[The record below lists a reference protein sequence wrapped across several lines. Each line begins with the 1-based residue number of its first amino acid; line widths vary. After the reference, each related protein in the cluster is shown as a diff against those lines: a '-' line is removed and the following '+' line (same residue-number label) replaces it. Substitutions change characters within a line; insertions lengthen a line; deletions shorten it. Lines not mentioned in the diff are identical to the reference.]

1 MSTKAGAAQNPVSKK
16 SEQAMWAYIFIAP
29 LLLGLII
36 FYIYP
41 FLQSFFYSFT
51 DINTFNQAQ
60 FVGLANYKKMF
71 SDPQLWASTW
81 NTIRYAL
88 IVVPIGL
95 FFSLLTASLLNQ
107 NIRGKSLYRTLYFL
121 PVVTMPAAI
130 AMVWKWIFNGSY
142 GILNSFLGLFGVP
155 PQNWVQD
162 PKFAMFMVCIV
173 GIWMVVGY
181 NTIILLAGIQGI
193 SRSYYEAASVDGAN
207 AFTQFF
213 KITLP
218 MLTPTLFFIMITGL
232 ISAFQVFDVI
242 YMMIDKKS
250 LSYESTQTLT
260 MLFYRNGFDYSR
272 KGYASAIA
280 IFIFALIM
288 IVTAVQLHFQ
298 KKWVNYDD

>member
-1 MSTKAGAAQNPVSKK
+1 MVTKTGTATKATHKMN
-16 SEQAMWAYIFIAP
+16 EQAFWGYIFIAP
-29 LLLGLII
+29 LLLGLVV

-41 FLQSFFYSFT
+41 FIQGFIYSFT
-51 DINTFNQAQ
+51 DINTFNQSK
-60 FVGLANYKKMF
+60 FVGLENYKKMF
-71 SDPQLWASTW
+71 SDPQLWQSTW

-107 NIRGKSLYRTLYFL
+107 DIRGKSAYRTLYFL

-142 GILNSFLGLFGVP
+142 GVLNTITDVFGFS

-162 PKFAMFMVCIV
+162 PKYAMFMVCIV
-173 GIWMVVGY
+173 GIWMIVGY

-193 SRSYYEAASVDGAN
+193 SRSYYEAASVDGAP
-207 AFTQFF
+207 AAVQFF

-218 MLTPTLFFIMITGL
+218 MLTPTIFFIMITGL

-242 YMMIDKKS
+242 YMMISKTS

-260 MLFYRNGFDYSR
+260 MLFYRQGFDYSR

-288 IVTAVQLHFQ
+288 IVTAFQLHFQ
-298 KKWVNYDD
+298 KKWVHYDD